1 MRIADLP
8 EFNDTQKNIT
18 LRPNN
23 NIIDAVKEM
32 VKNNIGAIPII
43 DNNNLVGIFTERDLS
58 TRTLNNNLD
67 IKKTTLAEVMTK
79 NVETITENTTVAES
93 IERMKKGHYR
103 HSLVVDENGNLL
115 QVLSQRVF
123 VANNWFLS
131 LLEKHHHHINFSTT
145 LADIVKSNGNDYI
158 ISTSSDKF
166 ASEAINLIT
175 TKRIGAIPI
184 IDNNKLVGIFTER
197 DVMVK
202 IVYAGL
208 DPSATVLRDVMTKK
222 LTTLTMKAKIS
233 DCLEAMALG
242 KFRHI
247 LIVDDNG
254 ELIKILSLR
263 DFMTL
268 K

>member
-1 MRIADLP
+1 MKIADLP
-8 EFNDTQKNIT
+8 EFNNTQENIT
-18 LRPNN
+18 LSSNN
-23 NIIDAVKEM
+23 KVIEAVKEM
-32 VKNNIGAIPII
+32 VKHHIGAIPII
-43 DNNNLVGIFTERDLS
+43 DNDKLVGIFTERDLS
-58 TRTLNNNLD
+58 TRVLNKNLD

-79 NVETITENTTVAES
+79 KIETITENVTLAES
-93 IERMKKGHYR
+93 IEKMRKGHYR
-103 HSLVVDENGNLL
+103 HSLVVDKSGKLL
-115 QVLSQRVF
+115 QILSQRVF

-131 LLEKHHHHINFSTT
+131 LLEKHKKHINSSTI
-145 LADIVKSNGNDYI
+145 LADVIKSNGNDYI
-158 ISTSSDKF
+158 ISISSDKL

-184 IDNNKLVGIFTER
+184 IDNNNLVGIFTER
-197 DVMVK
+197 DVMIK

-208 DPSATVLRDVMTKK
+208 DPNKTVLHDVMTKK
-222 LTTLTMKAKIS
+222 LTTLTVTAKIN

-247 LIVDDNG
+247 LIVNDSG